1 MKIYS
6 EKKGFT
12 LVEILVAMS
21 ILSIGIMAVVSMM
34 VTSIRFNG
42 RSRAATVANRLVQ
55 KQMEDVKSMTIDTT
69 VNKMCDGSLAGF
81 VSGTCLPV
89 AGYSKTPNI
98 FGNRTAYERSANY
111 LTASGDLGNLS
122 SARYKLVMQKVGN
135 YPRADVD
142 MITVRAEWTDLA
154 GLHKVTAMT
163 YMER

>member
-12 LVEILVAMS
+12 LVEILVAMF

-34 VTSIRFNG
+34 VTSIRFTG
-42 RSRAATVANRLVQ
+42 RSRAATGANRLVQ
-55 KQMEDVKSMTIDTT
+55 KQMEGVKSMTIDTT
-69 VNKMCDGSLAGF
+69 VNKMCDGSLPGF
-81 VSGTCLPV
+81 ISGSCLPV
-89 AGYSKTPNI
+89 AGYSKTANI

-111 LTASGDLGNLS
+111 QASSTLGDFS
-122 SARYKLVMQKVGN
+122 VVRYKVVMQKVGN

-142 MITVRAEWTDLA
+142 MITVRAEWTDIA
-154 GLHKVTAMT
+154 GLHKVTALT